1 MNNKSALFQKWLP
14 FKTITKNGIIIL
26 KDETYIKIIRVF
38 PINYN
43 LKSELEKN
51 AILNAYKIF
60 LKTCD
65 FEMQVLVQSSKE
77 DLSEHLLKIEKE
89 STKEEN
95 VYLKNFY
102 PKYISF
108 IKEKNQK
115 KQASNKKFF
124 ILIKNNSKNISLEN
138 VQNILNDNYYKIK
151 ECLSR
156 SGNVVTEC
164 NNRDEIVQ
172 LLSYFFNYRKN
183 NIGSQSIYEAK
194 LLMKD
199 NEHKKA

>member
-1 MNNKSALFQKWLP
+1 MKKESAFFQKWLP

-26 KDETYIKIIRVF
+26 KDDTHIKIIRVF

-77 DLSEHLLKIEKE
+77 DLSEHLFNIENE

-95 VYLKNFY
+95 LHLKKVYS
-102 PKYISF
+102 KYINF

-115 KQASNKKFF
+115 KQSSNKKFF
-124 ILIKNNSKNISLEN
+124 ILIKNTSKNINLEN
-138 VQNILNDNYYKIK
+138 IQNILNDNYYKIK

-164 NNRDEIVQ
+164 NNEEVIQ

-183 NIGSQSIYEAK
+183 TIGSQEVFV
-194 LLMKD
+194 
-199 NEHKKA
+199 NQNF

>member
-1 MNNKSALFQKWLP
+1 MKNKSALFQKWLP

-26 KDETYIKIIRVF
+26 KDETYIKIMRVF

-77 DLSEHLLKIEKE
+77 DLSEHLLNIEKE
-89 STKEEN
+89 STKDEN
-95 VYLKNFY
+95 IKLKNFY
-102 PKYISF
+102 SKYINF

-115 KQASNKKFF
+115 KQSSNKKFF
-124 ILIKNNSKNISLEN
+124 ILIKNASKNISLEN
-138 VQNILNDNYYKIK
+138 MQNILNDNFYKIR

-164 NNRDEIVQ
+164 NNKDEIIQ
-172 LLSYFFNYRKN
+172 LLSYFFNYQKS
-183 NIGSQSIYEAK
+183 NI
-194 LLMKD
+194 
-199 NEHKKA
+199 NKKR